1 MAVSDHPTRDRVIV
15 LWARWGMPAGAPSAN
30 NDRDVSLRD
39 ATKVWATVG
48 VNSFGGPAGQ
58 IAVMHREVV
67 EERHWIS
74 ERRFLHALNYCFL
87 LPGPEAQQLATYVG
101 WLMHGVRGGV
111 IAGALFVLPGF
122 VVMMALSVIYALYG
136 QVGWVAGLLFG
147 LQAAV
152 IAIVAQAVVRVAQ
165 RTLHTPVARGVAVAA
180 FVALFA
186 FGVPFPLVI
195 LAAGLFGW
203 LAGRRRP
210 DWFPGGSHPDDDGTD
225 TPADARATVLADDE
239 VVSPA
244 SGRRA
249 LIAAFACL
257 VLWLAPVVV
266 LLLALGSDHVFT
278 QEAIL
283 FSKTAVITFGGAYAV
298 LAYISQ
304 QAVQTYGWI
313 SPSDMTTGL
322 ALAETTPGPLI
333 MVVQFVGF
341 LAAFNNPGDL
351 PPVVAGLIGAT
362 ITVWVTFVPCFMFI
376 FAGAPYVER
385 LRHNRALHHA
395 LSAIGAAIVGVIANL
410 AVWFAITTLFPV
422 NATVEWGPVRL
433 TIPELTSIDWWSL
446 ALMVLAGVLI
456 FRLRWSTLRVLA
468 ACGAVGVVLA
478 LVGLV

>member
-1 MAVSDHPTRDRVIV
+1 
-15 LWARWGMPAGAPSAN
+15 MPDGAPDTTPDAE
-30 NDRDVSLRD
+30 VSLRE

-58 IAVMHREVV
+58 IAVTHREVV
-67 EERHWIS
+67 EERRWIS

-122 VVMMALSVIYALYG
+122 VVMMALSVVYALYG

-165 RTLHTPVARGVAVAA
+165 RTLHTPVARLVAVAA

-203 LAGRRRP
+203 LAGRQRP
-210 DWFPGGSHPDDDGTD
+210 AWFPGGSHSDEDGDD
-225 TPADARATVLADDE
+225 ADSSRTVLSDDE
-239 VVSPA
+239 VVTPA
-244 SGRRA
+244 AGRRA
-249 LIAAFACL
+249 LVAALACL

-266 LLLALGSDHVFT
+266 LLLALGSEHVFT

-385 LRHNRALHHA
+385 LRHNQALHHA

-422 NATVEWGPVRL
+422 NSSVEWGPLRL
-433 TIPELTSIDWWSL
+433 TIPELTSVDWWSL
-446 ALMVLAGVLI
+446 ALMALATLLI
-456 FRLRWSTLRVLA
+456 FRLRWSTVRVLA

-478 LVGLV
+478 VVGLV